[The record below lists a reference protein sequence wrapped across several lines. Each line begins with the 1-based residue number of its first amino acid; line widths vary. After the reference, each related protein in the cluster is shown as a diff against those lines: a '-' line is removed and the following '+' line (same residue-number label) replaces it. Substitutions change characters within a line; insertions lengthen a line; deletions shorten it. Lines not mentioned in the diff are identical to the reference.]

1 MAKKMI
7 SVKLDEDVIELLK
20 KLSEQQ
26 DRSQGGQIAYLVK
39 KECESVGIKID
50 YDGK

>member
-26 DRSQGGQIAYLVK
+26 DRSQGGQISYLIK
-39 KECESVGIKID
+39 KECDTLGIKSD
-50 YDGK
+50 SDGK